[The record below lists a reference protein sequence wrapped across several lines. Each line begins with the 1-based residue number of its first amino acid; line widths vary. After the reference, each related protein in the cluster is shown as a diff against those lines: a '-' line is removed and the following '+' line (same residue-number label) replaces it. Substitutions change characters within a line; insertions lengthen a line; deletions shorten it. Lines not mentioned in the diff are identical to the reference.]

1 MRAPERSRHL
11 RKSQHPVMNLEYSIQ
26 AILFYQAEPM
36 SIGRLSKLLKRSEEE
51 IRAALIKL
59 REELEGT
66 GLSLVENG
74 NEVMLGTS
82 VAASSLIAEITKE
95 ELSKELSK
103 AALETLAIVLYK
115 GPVTRA
121 EIDYIRGV
129 NSNFIL
135 RNLLVR
141 GLVEKV
147 DNPSDQRS
155 YLYKPTFQLLEFM
168 GVTRLED
175 LPEHSATRDQLAS
188 FVSAKEEEEKLEQ
201 KTETLAGEEGE
212 ESGSDATGLEESM
225 LTESEIE
232 QELDA
237 DIADESEA
245 GGGYDDQELIAR
257 REEDEQEESV
267 AT

>member
-1 MRAPERSRHL
+1 ME
-11 RKSQHPVMNLEYSIQ
+11 LEYSIQ

-36 SIGRLSKLLKRSEEE
+36 SIGRLAKLLKRSEED

-59 REELEGT
+59 REVVEGT

-82 VAASSLIAEITKE
+82 PAASSLIAEITKE

-115 GPVTRA
+115 GPITRA
-121 EIDYIRGV
+121 EIDYVRGV

-135 RNLLVR
+135 RNLQVR

-147 DNPSDQRS
+147 DNPTDQRS
-155 YLYKPTFQLLEFM
+155 YLYKPTFQLLQFM

-175 LPEHSATRDQLAS
+175 LPEYAGTLDQLAS
-188 FVSAKEEEEKLEQ
+188 FIASKEEEEKPEE
-201 KTETLAGEEGE
+201 KTEAENIEQSEEE
-212 ESGSDATGLEESM
+212 HADDATGLEEVIMSE
-225 LTESEIE
+225 TEVNL
-232 QELDA
+232 ELDA
-237 DIADESEA
+237 DIADEDQA
-245 GGGYDDQELIAR
+245 GEGYDDAELVAR
-257 REEDEQEESV
+257 REQDQPEAEQ
-267 AT
+267 TI

>member
-1 MRAPERSRHL
+1 ME
-11 RKSQHPVMNLEYSIQ
+11 LEYSIQ

-36 SIGRLSKLLKRSEEE
+36 SIGRLAKLLKRNEED

-59 REELEGT
+59 REVVEGT

-82 VAASSLIAEITKE
+82 PAASSLIAEITKE

-115 GPVTRA
+115 GPITRA
-121 EIDYIRGV
+121 EIDYVRGV

-135 RNLLVR
+135 RNLQVR

-147 DNPSDQRS
+147 DNPTDQRS
-155 YLYKPTFQLLEFM
+155 YLYKPTFQLLQFM

-175 LPEHSATRDQLAS
+175 LPEYAGTLDQLAS
-188 FVSAKEEEEKLEQ
+188 FIASKEEEEKPEE
-201 KTETLAGEEGE
+201 KTEAENIEQSEEE
-212 ESGSDATGLEESM
+212 HADDATGLEEVIISE
-225 LTESEIE
+225 TEVNL
-232 QELDA
+232 ELDA
-237 DIADESEA
+237 DIADEDQA
-245 GGGYDDQELIAR
+245 GEGYDDAELIAR
-257 REEDEQEESV
+257 REQDQQEEEQ
-267 AT
+267 TI

>member
-1 MRAPERSRHL
+1 MEL
-11 RKSQHPVMNLEYSIQ
+11 QYSIQ

-36 SIGRLSKLLKRSEEE
+36 SIGRLSKLLKHSEED
-51 IRAALIKL
+51 IRIALSKL
-59 REELEGT
+59 RETLEGS

-82 VAASSLIAEITKE
+82 PSASSLIAEITKE

-115 GPVTRA
+115 GPITRA

-135 RNLLVR
+135 RNLQVR
-141 GLVEKV
+141 GLVEKI
-147 DNPSDQRS
+147 DNPADQRS

-175 LPEHSATRDQLAS
+175 LPEYAGTTDQLAS
-188 FVSAKEEEEKLEQ
+188 FIASKEEEEK
-201 KTETLAGEEGE
+201 TETK
-212 ESGSDATGLEESM
+212 ESAVMEKEDEDVDDATGLEEGILS
-225 LTESEIE
+225 ESEIE
-232 QELDA
+232 AELDA
-237 DIADESEA
+237 DIADENEA
-245 GGGYDDQELIAR
+245 GSAYDDAELVAR
-257 REEDEQEESV
+257 REEDEQQNQ
-267 AT
+267 TTI